1 MEKQGTMV
9 DLDLIFDF
17 EMVKFLNNHILY
29 KTWIQNIA
37 KFQNIQLRIQN
48 GQWHWLCSISKI
60 RRIQNRPLHFE
71 MHNLGPVCLVFSRTV
86 FCSWKQKTPKTCLVE
101 RVIFVFV
108 VPRVLKMALFRE
120 QQNVVFPVFVLFI
133 EQN

>member
-17 EMVKFLNNHILY
+17 EMVRFLNNHILY

-71 MHNLGPVCLVFSRTV
+71 MHNLLFWNCFSFQNSYVHFEMDSLLCGLSSTCYIFLVSNSICELFETLN
-86 FCSWKQKTPKTCLVE
+86 SWLLELQNHMYL
-101 RVIFVFV
+101 
-108 VPRVLKMALFRE
+108 AL
-120 QQNVVFPVFVLFI
+120 
-133 EQN
+133 